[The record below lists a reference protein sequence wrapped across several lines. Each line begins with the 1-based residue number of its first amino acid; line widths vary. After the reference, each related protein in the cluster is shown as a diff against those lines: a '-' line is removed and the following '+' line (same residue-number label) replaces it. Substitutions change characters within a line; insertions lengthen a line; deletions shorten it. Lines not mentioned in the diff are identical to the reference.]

1 MENYDILYKI
11 LFSLVLGFLI
21 GLEREYKVKEEV
33 FAGIRTFPLIS
44 LLGLISAFVNDKFWN
59 EALLISFLAI
69 IGFSLVNFFLEYA
82 KYKGVTT
89 EVSILITFLIGVLT
103 YHNQYYT
110 ALFIALLTTLIL
122 ALKKP
127 LENFAKSLYFQDVMT
142 ILKFAFLTAVI
153 YPILPDKS
161 YGPFDAFNPKEIW
174 KVVIIISAIDFIGYF
189 LLRWKGAK
197 SLVLVGFF
205 GGLVSSTAITY
216 NFSILSRKLEKKE
229 ILILGIIIAW
239 IVMNLRIIFLA
250 GIFNIN
256 LLALILPA
264 FLTIIATQL
273 FFIKK
278 YSKYLNSYSEEE
290 NTNQFQETFSI
301 LNILQF
307 AFIYA
312 VVVFLMKALKYYYG
326 LVGIYFVS
334 FISGVIDVDAI
345 TISASNLTKSG
356 SIELIFG
363 AIIIL
368 LAVFSNTMFKYIY
381 VLIFADDYLKKEILK
396 ITLFTLVLLI
406 FFVLFS
412 FIQYFQILPK

>member
-44 LLGLISAFVNDKFWN
+44 LLGLLSAFISGKFWN

-69 IGFSLVNFFLEYA
+69 IGFSLVNFFLEYT
-82 KYKGVTT
+82 KDKGVTT
-89 EVSILITFLIGVLT
+89 EISVLITFLIGVLT

-110 ALFIALLTTLIL
+110 AIFIALLTTLIL

-174 KVVIIISAIDFIGYF
+174 KVVIIISVINFIGYF
-189 LLRWKGAK
+189 LLRWKGTK

-205 GGLVSSTAITY
+205 GGLVSSTAVTY
-216 NFSILSRKLEKKE
+216 NFSILSKKLEKKE

-239 IVMNLRIIFLA
+239 IIMNLRIMILV

-256 LLALILPA
+256 LLTLIFPG
-264 FLTIIATQL
+264 FLIIIAVQL
-273 FFIKK
+273 AFVKK
-278 YSKYLNSYSEEE
+278 YYKYLNSQIEEE
-290 NTNQFQETFSI
+290 NANQFQEAFSI
-301 LNILQF
+301 LNIIQF
-307 AFIYA
+307 SFIYA
-312 VVVFLMKALKYYYG
+312 AVVFLIRALKYYYG
-326 LVGIYFVS
+326 LIGMYFIS

-363 AIIIL
+363 AVMIL
-368 LAVFSNTMFKYIY
+368 LAVLSNTIFKYIY
-381 VLIFADDYLKKEILK
+381 VFIFADNYLKREMFKM
-396 ITLFTLVLLI
+396 TLFTVAPLI
-406 FFVLFS
+406 FFILFS
-412 FIQYFQILPK
+412 FIQ

>member
-33 FAGIRTFPLIS
+33 FAGVRTFPLIS
-44 LLGLISAFVNDKFWN
+44 LLGLLSAFINDKFWN

-69 IGFSLVNFFLEYA
+69 IGFSLVNFFLEYT
-82 KYKGVTT
+82 KDKGVTT
-89 EVSILITFLIGVLT
+89 EISVLITFLIGVLT

-153 YPILPDKS
+153 YPILPEKS

-205 GGLVSSTAITY
+205 GGLVSSTAVTY
-216 NFSILSRKLEKKE
+216 NFSILSKKLEKKE

-239 IVMNLRIIFLA
+239 IIMNLRIMILV

-256 LLALILPA
+256 LLTLIFPGFLIIIVVQLA
-264 FLTIIATQL
+264 FV
-273 FFIKK
+273 KK
-278 YSKYLNSYSEEE
+278 YYKYLNSQIEEE
-290 NTNQFQETFSI
+290 NANQFQEAFSI

-312 VVVFLMKALKYYYG
+312 TVVFLIKALKYYYG
-326 LVGIYFVS
+326 LIGMYFIS

-363 AIIIL
+363 AAIIL
-368 LAVFSNTMFKYIY
+368 LAVLSNTIFKYIY
-381 VLIFADDYLKKEILK
+381 VLIFADNYLKKEMFK
-396 ITLFTLVLLI
+396 MTLFTVVPLI
-406 FFVLFS
+406 IFILFS
-412 FIQYFQILPK
+412 FIQ